1 MARKSS
7 KKGQRLQREADE
19 LRASRRNALIRAVLG
34 FAAAVVLIG
43 VKQGLVSMGVITQGD
58 LVGNIV
64 VYGGAVVACAVV
76 GMAVMDY
83 QKYGHRLDEINRQ
96 LGK

>member
-1 MARKSS
+1 MARKTS
-7 KKGQRLQREADE
+7 KKNQRLQKEAEE
-19 LRASRRNALIRAVLG
+19 LRLSRRNAIIRAVLG
-34 FAAAVVLIG
+34 FAAAVVIIG
-43 VKQGLVSMGVITQGD
+43 VKQGLVGMGVIEQGD

-64 VYGGAVVACAVV
+64 VYGSAVVACAVV

-83 QKYGHRLDEINRQ
+83 TKYGHRLDEINRQ